1 MSGLFRN
8 ILEIPTTNL
17 LMGGAA
23 IIGGIF
29 FSSLIVSYF
38 NYDKKAK
45 YDPDM
50 SISEEI
56 KEEEYKREAR
66 EIKQQKVKY
75 GQKWFDELEALEDR
89 VLTSEELVGLREK
102 TLRDNTP
109 EGDVIMFYNSNT
121 ESFWYYSDN
130 KNISNRTLDAMARNY
145 SVTHN
150 CKQVCINHRQEI
162 AAVQKKICDMMIAQT
177 LSKNTGKDNKD
188 NKEETS
194 FEDLFVKPKI
204 TAKKLVKQHRR
215 VVVDRVNRFSYK
227 GKLKDCELGCDNKN
241 DTKDKKDDRSKMS
254 FQEYKASLLKTKM
267 E

>member
-23 IIGGIF
+23 IMGGIF

-50 SISEEI
+50 SIDEEI

-102 TLRDNTP
+102 TLRDDTP
-109 EGDVIMFYNSNT
+109 EGAVIMLYNSNT

-150 CKQVCINHRQEI
+150 CKQVCINHRQEV

-177 LSKNTGKDNKD
+177 LSKNTGKDNKN

-194 FEDLFVKPKI
+194 FEDLFVKPKV

-227 GKLKDCELGCDNKN
+227 GKLADSKCGGDSDE
-241 DTKDKKDDRSKMS
+241 DTKDKKDDRSKMT
-254 FQEYKASLLKTKM
+254 FQEYKASLLKTKT